1 MKIEMSFTVGL
12 KMTIFLKN
20 NKVFSL
26 KSLNI
31 YDCQMQKRAKVS
43 L

>member
-1 MKIEMSFTVGL
+1 MKIEMNFTVGL
-12 KMTIFLKN
+12 KMTIFKN

-31 YDCQMQKRAKVS
+31 CDCQMQKRAQVS

>member
-1 MKIEMSFTVGL
+1 MSFTVGL
-12 KMTIFLKN
+12 KMAIFFLN

-31 YDCQMQKRAKVS
+31 YDCQMQKRAEVS